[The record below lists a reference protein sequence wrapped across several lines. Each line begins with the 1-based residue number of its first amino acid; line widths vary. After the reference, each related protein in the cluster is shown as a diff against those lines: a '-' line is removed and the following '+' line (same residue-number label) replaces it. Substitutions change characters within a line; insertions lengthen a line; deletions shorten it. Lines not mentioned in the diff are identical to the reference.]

1 MVSRRKILSR
11 SRDDL
16 NLDQTFT
23 QQEEEEDVWY
33 QKDKLYKEHIQE
45 VLDKWTQIDDEIWA
59 KVIVFERNRRVAKAY
74 ARAPVLTINGSDDGF
89 DGMRIGL
96 CGFDNPMRDQKTD
109 ELKRVIGQGV
119 KIKMDDAGNIL
130 VRRYAKSNVFVKST
144 ASNPNE
150 ETSIGAEILKLP
162 NQALESEKIVKL
174 FDMKKFQSNVNRE
187 LRRAYPDR
195 RRLETQCLS
204 AVAFVKSE
212 NDILECPI
220 WVLIVNVVAMDM
232 LKSKL
237 PPVQRPIVDI
247 KNRPRIPI
255 PDEDPYSVAGNGSN
269 GSSGSSGFGSGH
281 QQQQQQL
288 QQQHQ
293 QQQALG
299 KHLNNGNNG
308 HVAATREQLLLQTQQ
323 LAHKRSEKPPKLPPR
338 DNVYAHDLIPKPD
351 YDDIDLE
358 TRIKLSRGKSDKG
371 KDNKK
376 YDDPYYC
383 GLRARVPNFVK
394 SSKSGA
400 KDQRDGNGNNI
411 IMNGN
416 GNSDGMST
424 LSQKKTSM
432 IHNHMAGMHP
442 HHIQQQQQQQLMAA
456 AAAAAHA
463 VHHQQPGH
471 HQHQIWQTRS
481 YESGIGIYKQ
491 GGYQPQLQQHQQQQH
506 KTHALQL
513 QMQMQQQQQQQPQSL
528 PTDLTATTAITTKTQ
543 STAKHHHN
551 KARSN
556 QQKQLQQQHQQQQQQ
571 QQQHLHSHL
580 HPHSTAHGHAHHRH
594 QQHHQHH
601 HCHRLHHPPSHLPN
615 KGAPNGGSYFPPA
628 QYYDDLEEVAVRQ
641 GARRLSTR
649 RTLLTTETACNCV
662 SCYAL
667 APLCGEVPAPR
678 PQRSLSQQQLRRHQR
693 LSGGLLDKHAGV
705 AKWCSESDISVLE
718 QVQED
723 EPIVHTDE
731 RYDSYEYDDFDMDF
745 DIDDTNNTN
754 TNNTNNGNGN
764 SYMRQLQR
772 LQRPRAV
779 HSNEETDVY
788 VDRAQLRQLTAP
800 ALLAARNKSQ
810 STESFF
816 EQPNEEGSLY
826 MYGGRRRIVAKAP
839 TALPVNI
846 YERVPNSM
854 SSDIGYKGGK
864 LQPNSKRSQY
874 YNSNNNKPQLPAPS
888 WRGKRQ
894 QAATLLQKADKKLY
908 DNTTNSNGNYNNKR
922 QLTNNSS
929 QNSNNS
935 LSNNNNSN
943 AKRNNDDVLKNKNN
957 FNSKNKIITTAT
969 AATKSLAIATSAATA
984 ATPTATAAALASSA
998 TSTAAPAVGNGSATT
1013 VTSAATT
1020 NNALPQLQAQTQRT
1034 GRTASRLDI
1043 SDMESIY
1050 GYLKP
1055 RKPRSLSLKKIQ
1067 ILDY

>member
-109 ELKRVIGQGV
+109 EMKRVIGQGV

-130 VRRYAKSNVFVKST
+130 VRRYAKSNVYVKST
-144 ASNPNE
+144 ASSPNE

-212 NDILECPI
+212 SDVLECPI

-255 PDEDPYSVAGNGSN
+255 PDEDPYSVAGNGSG

-281 QQQQQQL
+281 QQQAHPQQ
-288 QQQHQ
+288 
-293 QQQALG
+293 LG
-299 KHLNNGNNG
+299 KHMNNGNSG

-383 GLRARVPNFVK
+383 GLRARVPNFG
-394 SSKSGA
+394 KSGKKGSGQGL

-411 IMNGN
+411 NIINNNNNLSSNG
-416 GNSDGMST
+416 GMST

-432 IHNHMAGMHP
+432 IHNHLAGMHP
-442 HHIQQQQQQQLMAA
+442 HHIQQQQQQQQLMA

-463 VHHQQPGH
+463 VHHHNAGHQQQNH
-471 HQHQIWQTRS
+471 HHPIWQTRS
-481 YESGIGIYKQ
+481 YESGIGIYK
-491 GGYQPQLQQHQQQQH
+491 H
-506 KTHALQL
+506 KTHALQMQL
-513 QMQMQQQQQQQPQSL
+513 QLQQQQQQQQPQSL
-528 PTDLTATTAITTKTQ
+528 PTDLTTTATAKTQ
-543 STAKHHHN
+543 STPN
-551 KARSN
+551 KARS
-556 QQKQLQQQHQQQQQQ
+556 QQQQQQ
-571 QQQHLHSHL
+571 LQ
-580 HPHSTAHGHAHHRH
+580 
-594 QQHHQHH
+594 HQHH
-601 HCHRLHHPPSHLPN
+601 LTPQTRTPHSYPHAHPHPKHQNHHQNHHNHNHSHMHQCERHARHQPTLPP
-615 KGAPNGGSYFPPA
+615 
-628 QYYDDLEEVAVRQ
+628 YYDNLEESLGRQ
-641 GARRLSTR
+641 VTRRLSTR
-649 RTLLTTETACNCV
+649 RPLAESACNCV

-667 APLCGEVPAPR
+667 APLCGSVPPPR

-693 LSGGLLDKHAGV
+693 LSGSLVEKQAGV
-705 AKWCSESDISVLE
+705 VKWCSESDISVLE
-718 QVQED
+718 HVQEED
-723 EPIVHTDE
+723 PADE
-731 RYDSYEYDDFDMDF
+731 RYDDCYEYDDFDMDF
-745 DIDDTNNTN
+745 DIDDDLTARMGYSRGT
-754 TNNTNNGNGN
+754 
-764 SYMRQLQR
+764 
-772 LQRPRAV
+772 
-779 HSNEETDVY
+779 ETVDMY
-788 VDRAQLRQLTAP
+788 VDRAQLRQIQAP
-800 ALLAARNKSQ
+800 AVLASSRTKSQ

-826 MYGGRRRIVAKAP
+826 MYGGRKRIVAKAP
-839 TALPVNI
+839 SAANI
-846 YERVPNSM
+846 YDRVRGSM
-854 SSDIGYKGGK
+854 DPDRGYANGRFNLAARTQQYQSRSSAVGSHKA
-864 LQPNSKRSQY
+864 PV
-874 YNSNNNKPQLPAPS
+874 LPSPS
-888 WRGKRQ
+888 WRGGKRQ
-894 QAATLLQKADKKLY
+894 QQQEAKHFQNSDKRRY
-908 DNTTNSNGNYNNKR
+908 DNATNNNNNISSSSSNKNKR
-922 QLTNNSS
+922 QLTN
-929 QNSNNS
+929 SN
-935 LSNNNNSN
+935 
-943 AKRNNDDVLKNKNN
+943 KNNDDILKSKNN
-957 FNSKNKIITTAT
+957 FNSK
-969 AATKSLAIATSAATA
+969 TKSIATSASAAAQSQVAKATTTSASSGGAVAAA
-984 ATPTATAAALASSA
+984 ATMTTNASGGAAAAAAASKKASPIIHDP
-998 TSTAAPAVGNGSATT
+998 TTA
-1013 VTSAATT
+1013 
-1020 NNALPQLQAQTQRT
+1020 NNALAAAAAAANGLLHGPPPPPAART
-1034 GRTASRLDI
+1034 GRSASRLDI